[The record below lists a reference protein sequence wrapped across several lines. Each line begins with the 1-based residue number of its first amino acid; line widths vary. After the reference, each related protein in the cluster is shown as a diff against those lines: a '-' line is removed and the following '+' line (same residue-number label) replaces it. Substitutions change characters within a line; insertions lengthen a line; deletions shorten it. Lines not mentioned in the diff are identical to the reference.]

1 MNLDEFRVLHRGQ
14 AAVSSLVWTVHART
28 RTFELGFTAAE
39 VEECVLQSEQSY
51 PSHPSYGR
59 DRCTYQRG
67 DLAVILHEPTK
78 RVVTV
83 LLRTSRRWEHGHDR
97 RTAA

>member
-1 MNLDEFRVLHRGQ
+1 MNLDEFRALHRGQ
-14 AAVSSLVWTVHART
+14 AALSSLVWTAHART
-28 RTFELGFTAAE
+28 RTYELGFTAAE

-51 PSHPSYGR
+51 PSHPSYGP
-59 DRCTYQRG
+59 DRRTYQRS
-67 DLAVILHEPTK
+67 DLTVILHEPTR

-97 RTAA
+97 CTAA